1 MPPWPG
7 WPKSWLSR
15 FSGLTVDLHTLAHPD
30 VWIPGLVLAVALT
43 VVIRPLGVGACLIPV
58 RLQHNERVFILLAGL
73 KGAVPILLG
82 EFLRAAHVP
91 DAERLYGIV
100 VVVVAF
106 SVLVQGS
113 SVPGLAR
120 LLRLPMRTVDP
131 EPWAIAVR
139 LRDEPHGVHRLTVAS
154 GSPAEGWTVED
165 LGDHA
170 GDIWVSMVV
179 RTSGLVPVRADTELH
194 AGDEV
199 VILADP
205 ELRRHAYRS
214 ILQLVSRRGGN
225 RARTRV
231 GTASSS
237 DRLRA
242 APGPAGGSVSAMQ
255 RAAAGR
261 RSPGCRLVSPRC
273 SQLCARSFG
282 RHGDDCELRAS
293 RQFCDAEKS

>member
-1 MPPWPG
+1 M
-7 WPKSWLSR
+7 
-15 FSGLTVDLHTLAHPD
+15 
-30 VWIPGLVLAVALT
+30 
-43 VVIRPLGVGACLIPV
+43 
-58 RLQHNERVFILLAGL
+58 
-73 KGAVPILLG
+73 PILLG

-120 LLRLPMRTVDP
+120 VLRLPMRTVDP

-179 RTSGLVPVRADTELH
+179 RASGLVPVRADTELH

-199 VILADP
+199 VVLADP
-205 ELRRHAYRS
+205 ELRETLAALFFRS
-214 ILQLVSRRGGN
+214 
-225 RARTRV
+225 
-231 GTASSS
+231 
-237 DRLRA
+237 
-242 APGPAGGSVSAMQ
+242 
-255 RAAAGR
+255 
-261 RSPGCRLVSPRC
+261 
-273 SQLCARSFG
+273 
-282 RHGDDCELRAS
+282 
-293 RQFCDAEKS
+293 